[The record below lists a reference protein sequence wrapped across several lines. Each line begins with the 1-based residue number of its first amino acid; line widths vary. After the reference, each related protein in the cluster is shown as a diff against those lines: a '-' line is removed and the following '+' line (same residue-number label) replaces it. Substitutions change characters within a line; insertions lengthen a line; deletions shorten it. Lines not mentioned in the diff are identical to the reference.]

1 MLLAVAIGA
10 GTVIVVAA
18 SYFYNF
24 SGGFSD
30 ANSDWGDF
38 GSFFG
43 GTVGPVVAFL
53 SFLALVITL
62 LLQYS
67 SLLETRAE
75 VEQNNISSARSDFLR
90 RFELEEK
97 SLEVLVIDIVK
108 ALLFYITNADDS
120 VKGKKK
126 YKKMLKE
133 YSNGERNVFLNYLK
147 RFLVTDTNKD
157 DIKKLFDYADSTYS
171 LPLEQY
177 VQRFDAMLEEARNQG
192 MDIYNL
198 IRWRASA
205 KLFDILK
212 RRYDQELKQN
222 RSSS

>member
-10 GTVIVVAA
+10 GTAVVVAV

-24 SGGFSD
+24 SGGFSGV
-30 ANSDWGDF
+30 NSDWGDF

-97 SLEVLVIDIVK
+97 SLEVLVIDITK
-108 ALLFYITNADDS
+108 ALLIHIIYVSDQS
-120 VKGKKK
+120 KGEKI
-126 YKKMLKE
+126 YKEMLYE
-133 YSNGERNVFLNYLK
+133 YSSGERNVFLNYLK
-147 RFLVTDTNKD
+147 GFLVVNTNQD
-157 DIKKLFDYADSTYS
+157 NIRKLFNYADSAYS

-177 VQRFDAMLEEARNQG
+177 VHRFGAMLEEARNQG
-192 MDIYNL
+192 KDIYDL

-205 KLFDILK
+205 KLFDILEP
-212 RRYDQELKQN
+212 RYRQELN
-222 RSSS
+222 RYG

>member
-1 MLLAVAIGA
+1 
-10 GTVIVVAA
+10 
-18 SYFYNF
+18 
-24 SGGFSD
+24 
-30 ANSDWGDF
+30 
-38 GSFFG
+38 
-43 GTVGPVVAFL
+43 
-53 SFLALVITL
+53 
-62 LLQYS
+62 
-67 SLLETRAE
+67 
-75 VEQNNISSARSDFLR
+75 
-90 RFELEEK
+90 
-97 SLEVLVIDIVK
+97 
-108 ALLFYITNADDS
+108 
-120 VKGKKK
+120 
-126 YKKMLKE
+126 MLKE